1 MITTTKNLPV
11 TGLFISIFV
20 AIIMGFVIGA
30 LIENLAFKDVHS
42 DVKKLLEE
50 EVGIIKDSNVGISSY
65 IYVKLNAR
73 DPLIVGLNIINNEGI
88 ILYSDEPSL
97 IGKTFSDKT
106 KISKVV
112 KNKGYY
118 AIDRNLIAQETI
130 LKDNYGHLL
139 ILFYHL
145 DELGFAVQILYD
157 IRSIEKGVLQITSLL
172 WFTILLSVGTL
183 FILLVYIS
191 RQTQRTLQKAK
202 EDLEIEVKKRTI
214 DLEKLSA
221 SLDKKVKERTKAL
234 ESSNEELVKK
244 SMELQK
250 IRRELEGKNVELESA
265 FNNLNKQNKDLIR
278 KTMAL
283 TELQGQLEDKNYEFE
298 QAIKNLDKQ
307 NKDLVKTSIELTEL
321 RGQLEDKN
329 YELEKAN
336 REILSLM
343 EARIEFMNMAAHD
356 LRTPI
361 TPILLLIPTIKKR
374 IKDIGILY
382 DIKVI
387 EKNANYLKQIADKLI
402 NYLKS
407 RTGEYKYVFK
417 KADIKKL
424 IGEVLVT
431 YKEAF
436 NQSRI
441 SVIKRIP
448 DNLPLVELDELEI
461 TEVLQ
466 NLVSN
471 ALKFMPRTG
480 KLTIEAEKRDNF
492 INVKFKDTGIG
503 MTKKTLSK
511 IFVEFYKADESR
523 HIPGEG
529 LGLSICKRI
538 IEDHYGRIWAE
549 SKGIG
554 KGSTILFDIPIN
566 QKAILHEKEG

>member
-1 MITTTKNLPV
+1 MIAKTKNLPV

-50 EVGIIKDSNVGISSY
+50 EAEIIKDLNVGISSD

-73 DPLIVGLNIINNEGI
+73 DPLIVGLNIINYDGM
-88 ILYSDEPSL
+88 ILYSDEPPL

-130 LKDNYGHLL
+130 LKDAYRHLL
-139 ILFYHL
+139 ILFYHF
-145 DELGFAVQILYD
+145 DELGFTAQILYD
-157 IRSIEKGVLQITSLL
+157 IRSTEKGVLQITSLL
-172 WFTILLSVGTL
+172 WFTISLSVGTL
-183 FILLVYIS
+183 FVLLVYIS
-191 RQTQRTLQKAK
+191 QQTQRTLQKAK

-244 SMELQK
+244 SVELQK
-250 IRRELEGKNVELESA
+250 IRRELESKNVELESA
-265 FNNLNKQNKDLIR
+265 FNNLNKKNKDLIRKTMALTELHGQLQDKNYEMEQAINGMNKQNKDLIR

-283 TELQGQLEDKNYEFE
+283 TELQGQLEDKNYE
-298 QAIKNLDKQ
+298 
-307 NKDLVKTSIELTEL
+307 
-321 RGQLEDKN
+321 
-329 YELEKAN
+329 LEKAN
-336 REILSLM
+336 NEIISLM
-343 EARIEFMNMAAHD
+343 ESRIEFMNRAAHD

-361 TPILLLIPTIKKR
+361 TPILLLIPTIKER

-387 EKNANYLKQIADKLI
+387 EKNANYLKRIADNFI

-407 RTGEYKYVFK
+407 QTGQYTYIFK
-417 KADIKKL
+417 KTDIKNL
-424 IGEVLVT
+424 IEDVLTT

-436 NQSRI
+436 NQYRMLVIRKI
-441 SVIKRIP
+441 SS
-448 DNLPLVELDELEI
+448 NLPLVELDEINI

-471 ALKFMPRTG
+471 ALKFMPKVG
-480 KLTIEAEKRDNF
+480 KLTIYAEKKDNF
-492 INVKFKDTGIG
+492 INVRFKDTGIG
-503 MTKKTLSK
+503 MSKKTLSK
-511 IFVEFYKADESR
+511 IFAEFFKADESR
-523 HIPGEG
+523 HTPGEG

-538 IEDHYGRIWAE
+538 IEGHHGRIWAE
-549 SKGIG
+549 SRGIG
-554 KGSTILFDIPIN
+554 KGSAILFDIPIN
-566 QKAILHEKEG
+566 QKVVLDEKGS